1 MYKCMLAF
9 LMFIIF
15 SVASAKAIR
24 ADVTDDGIDDII
36 KMGMKMVTVQNGAS
50 NKLHTI
56 IAGEEFLAGISVDD
70 YFSGTR
76 GNEVAVLMLPEKGFF
91 SEVYGYR
98 NKRFIKVSES
108 LPGELSFDEE
118 RRLFGYAT
126 HEWNRNEI
134 LLYWPLIED
143 EGYLKAAPVVRVMD
157 TSLVAEANKTVE
169 YDIDLMARTFAM
181 CVASSLDDNVIVFLL
196 DEDGTLIKQ
205 NVIDSQT
212 GFYGRVIAEQAKT
225 VTLNI
230 DNSQSSKPKTVH
242 VVVKQ
247 YRYP

>member
-1 MYKCMLAF
+1 MLAV

-36 KMGMKMVTVQNGAS
+36 KMGMRMVTVQNGAS

-76 GNEVAVLMLPEKGFF
+76 GNEIAVLMSPENGFF

-108 LPGELSFDEE
+108 LPGELSFDEG

-134 LLYWPLIED
+134 LIYWPLVED
-143 EGYLKAAPVVRVMD
+143 GGYLKAAGVVLVTD
-157 TSLVAEANKTVE
+157 TSLVVEANKTKEFV
-169 YDIDLMARTFAM
+169 IDLRENTFAM
-181 CVASSLDDNVIVFLL
+181 CVASTLDHNVIVFLL

-212 GFYGRVIAEQAKT
+212 GFYGRVITKQAKT
-225 VTLNI
+225 VTLNV

-242 VVVKQ
+242 VIIKQ
-247 YRYP
+247 YAYP